1 MNYNINKSILG
12 IVVLVLFVTPFV
24 ISQNNDTIVFK
35 QNDSI
40 PAGYWWVK
48 KKTKVFAG
56 KIILTQNGLSP
67 APTFSLDKPAVL
79 FRLTM
84 GGKRLA
90 FEPDIRFSLRGKPWA
105 FLLWA
110 RLKAIDRDKF
120 KMKFG
125 VHPGFNFRTK
135 NVLID
140 GAYSDIIQCRRYVG
154 ADYTQSW
161 EISDHFSLGSYYFYS
176 RCVDDTPLN
185 THFALIS
192 TNFKIDLFGDYQ
204 LGFSPSF
211 YYLRL
216 DNLDGIYFTSSFQF
230 RKTDFPLSLDAI
242 INQKINS
249 KILPQRV
256 FVWNISLVYSFKKP
270 YFESPVG
277 I

>member
-1 MNYNINKSILG
+1 MG
-12 IVVLVLFVTPFV
+12 
-24 ISQNNDTIVFK
+24 Q
-35 QNDSI
+35 
-40 PAGYWWVK
+40 